1 MRNSASSTP
10 YAFSV
15 LAEFLLDRR
24 NDPVDWDGVHS
35 VADLS
40 ALGCINPGSAGRV
53 WPTGPSVLG
62 GWAPTMPADLD
73 DTPEPMFQE
82 TIKGLSTREVH
93 EPELFMH
100 FFEHSIVR

>member
-15 LAEFLLDRR
+15 LADFLLNRR
-24 NDPVDWDGVHS
+24 NDQVDWGGVHS

-40 ALGCINPGSAGRV
+40 ALGFINPGSAGGVR
-53 WPTGPSVLG
+53 PTGPSVLG
-62 GWAPTMPADLD
+62 GWAPTMPADLG

-82 TIKGLSTREVH
+82 TIKGLSIREVH
-93 EPELFMH
+93 EPDLFMH